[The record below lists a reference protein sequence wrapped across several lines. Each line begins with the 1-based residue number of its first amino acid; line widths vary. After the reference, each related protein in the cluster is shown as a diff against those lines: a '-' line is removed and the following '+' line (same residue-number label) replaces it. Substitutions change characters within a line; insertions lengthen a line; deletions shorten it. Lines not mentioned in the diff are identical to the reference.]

1 MEVRITEIISQ
12 QQLNIMPD
20 KINEFDEEIDGVMHH
35 IEEYD
40 DGELLIAP
48 IDNEDD

>member
-1 MEVRITEIISQ
+1 MAAEITEIFFQ

-35 IEEYD
+35 VEEYD

-48 IDNEDD
+48 INNEDD